1 MIANLLIVFAVVV
14 VTMMVLMV
22 LRWPI
27 FPAIFIGAV
36 LIGVLSRMPALKIG
50 EVFIHSLIDLR
61 TLNLLAMVFLV
72 YILIQIMKKVKGL
85 ERFAGGAE
93 YLLHGSRAGL
103 VTVPMFVGLLPMPGG
118 ALLTAPMVAEQAKP
132 HHVSAGL
139 LVYVNYW
146 FRHVWEYF
154 WPLYPGIILAMGI
167 LDIPYRHFLLNQS
180 FVTLGALSLGA
191 ITLFGFVQRR
201 KVRPDRA
208 QGKSRQAVKDIL
220 YGTFPVIMILVLI
233 AAVQIP
239 FDVPVS
245 LLMLGVVIISWIC
258 YRVPI
263 RSIGRIMWKAFD
275 WQVLLLL
282 VVVFFFRDM
291 LTSGT
296 ALVELE
302 GLLSAASPSL
312 ITLFV
317 ILVPF
322 LVGVLV
328 GLNQA
333 YVGATFPLLAPFIG
347 SDPGLLMLAY
357 VFGFLGCLL
366 SPAHLCL
373 YLSKHYFKASWV
385 SVYKWLAPSVVL
397 LGALTFGVWLVFF

>member
-27 FPAIFIGAV
+27 FPAIFAGGI
-36 LIGVLSRMPALKIG
+36 LLGVLSRMPALKIG

-72 YILIQIMKKVKGL
+72 YILIQIMKKVGGL

-180 FVTLGALSLGA
+180 FVTLGALSLG
-191 ITLFGFVQRR
+191 
-201 KVRPDRA
+201 
-208 QGKSRQAVKDIL
+208 
-220 YGTFPVIMILVLI
+220 
-233 AAVQIP
+233 
-239 FDVPVS
+239 
-245 LLMLGVVIISWIC
+245 
-258 YRVPI
+258 
-263 RSIGRIMWKAFD
+263 
-275 WQVLLLL
+275 
-282 VVVFFFRDM
+282 
-291 LTSGT
+291 
-296 ALVELE
+296 
-302 GLLSAASPSL
+302 
-312 ITLFV
+312 
-317 ILVPF
+317 
-322 LVGVLV
+322 
-328 GLNQA
+328 
-333 YVGATFPLLAPFIG
+333 
-347 SDPGLLMLAY
+347 
-357 VFGFLGCLL
+357 
-366 SPAHLCL
+366 
-373 YLSKHYFKASWV
+373 
-385 SVYKWLAPSVVL
+385 
-397 LGALTFGVWLVFF
+397 

>member
-14 VTMMVLMV
+14 VTMVVLMV

-27 FPAIFIGAV
+27 FPAILAGAV
-36 LIGVLSRMPALKIG
+36 LIGVFSKMPALKIG
-50 EVFIHSLIDLR
+50 EVFIHSLLDLR
-61 TLNLLAMVFLV
+61 TLNLLAMVFLIYV
-72 YILIQIMKKVKGL
+72 LIQIMKKVGGL
-85 ERFAGGAE
+85 ERFAGGTE
-93 YLLHGSRAGL
+93 YLLRGSRLGL

-118 ALLTAPMVAEQAKP
+118 ALLTAPMVAEQARP

-180 FVTLGALSLGA
+180 YVTLGALTLGA

-201 KVRPDRA
+201 KARPERA
-208 QGKSRQAVKDIL
+208 QGKSGQAVKDIL
-220 YGTFPVIMILVLI
+220 YGTFPVVVIMALI
-233 AAVQIP
+233 ASVQIP
-239 FDVPVS
+239 FNVPVS
-245 LLMLGVVIISWIC
+245 LLMLGVVIVAWVV
-258 YRVPI
+258 YRVPL
-263 RSIGRIMWKAFD
+263 RDAGRLLWKAFD

-282 VVVFFFRDM
+282 VVVLFFRDM
-291 LTSGT
+291 LTSGA
-296 ALVELE
+296 ALAELE
-302 GLLSAASPSL
+302 GLLAAASPSL
-312 ITLFV
+312 VTLLV

-322 LVGVLV
+322 LVGFLV

-347 SDPGLLMLAY
+347 PDPGLLMLAY

-373 YLSKHYFKASWV
+373 YLSKQYFKASWV

-397 LGALTFGVWLVFF
+397 LGALTFAVWLVFF